1 MDKLQITNYILLKLG
16 DWFYELNPNRID
28 NDLSVLKSLKLI
40 FLLSTI
46 NKENMNSN
54 LLDLEFTFKAM
65 PYGPVETDI
74 YEAYKSGDLS
84 IISNKGLDYNL
95 LKEINF
101 DSIDPNIRKIID
113 NNIDLLKKENYYLI
127 SNSAS
132 YLVDLTH
139 LYSSWKNNFKIAQAQ
154 GKFSIEIPTQE
165 IKEEETYYSL

>member
-1 MDKLQITNYILLKLG
+1 MDKLLITKYILLKLG

-46 NKENMNSN
+46 KKDEVDTN
-54 LLDLEFTFKAM
+54 LLDLGFKYIAM
-65 PYGPVETDI
+65 PYGPVEKDI
-74 YEAYKSGDLS
+74 YDTYQRGELS
-84 IISNKGLDYNL
+84 IISNKGLDYNS

-101 DSIDPNIRKIID
+101 DNIDSDIRQIID

-139 LYSSWKNNFKIAQAQ
+139 LYNSWKENFNKAKVQ
-154 GKFSIEIPTQE
+154 GRYSLEIPTQE
-165 IKEEETYYSL
+165 IKNDKNYYSL